1 MFRSP
6 RNLFLALLVFTV
18 LCFVLAGLIGQHND
32 GPWGG
37 LPEWLG
43 SASWF
48 GFLLGLL
55 ATVIAGIYWLAQSV
69 RARGRAAGT
78 E

>member
-1 MFRSP
+1 MLRSP
-6 RNLFLALLVFTV
+6 RNVFFTV
-18 LCFVLAGLIGQHND
+18 LAFTIVCFALSGLIGQHND

-55 ATVIAGIYWLAQSV
+55 ATILTGIYLLV
-69 RARGRAAGT
+69 RSMRGRGRAT
-78 E
+78 TS

>member
-1 MFRSP
+1 MARSP
-6 RNLFLALLVFTV
+6 KNIFLSVLVFTI
-18 LCFVLAGLIGQHND
+18 LCFALAGMIGQHND

-48 GFLLGLL
+48 GFLLGVL
-55 ATVIAGIYWLAQSV
+55 ATVVSGIYWAVSGV
-69 RARGRAAGT
+69 SRRRATG
-78 E
+78 

>member
-1 MFRSP
+1 VTRSP
-6 RNLFLALLVFTV
+6 RNIFLTFLGFTIV
-18 LCFVLAGLIGQHND
+18 CFVLSGLIGQHND

-48 GFLLGLL
+48 GFMLGLL
-55 ATVIAGIYWLAQSV
+55 ATVLSGVYLLV
-69 RARGRAAGT
+69 RRMRGEGSATTG
-78 E
+78 

>member
-1 MFRSP
+1 MRSP
-6 RNLFLALLVFTV
+6 RNLFLSLLVFTAV
-18 LCFVLAGLIGQHND
+18 CFTLAGLIGQHND
-32 GPWGG
+32 GPWGD

-48 GFLLGLL
+48 GFMLGVL
-55 ATVIAGIYWLAQSV
+55 ATVIAGISWLAQSM
-69 RARGRAAGT
+69 RSRGRATGA

>member
-1 MFRSP
+1 MTRSP
-6 RNLFLALLVFTV
+6 RNIFLAVLVFTV
-18 LCFVLAGLIGQHND
+18 LCFALAGLIGQHND

-48 GFLLGLL
+48 GFLLGVL
-55 ATVIAGIYWLAQSV
+55 AIIVTGIYWAAQSM
-69 RARGRAAGT
+69 RSRGSATGT

>member
-1 MFRSP
+1 MMRNP
-6 RNLFLALLVFTV
+6 RNVFLALVAFTIV
-18 LCFVLAGLIGQHND
+18 CFALAGLIGQHND

-55 ATVIAGIYWLAQSV
+55 GVILSGAYLLVTSLGRRRATG
-69 RARGRAAGT
+69 
-78 E
+78 

>member
-1 MFRSP
+1 MTEYRHFAVWART
-6 RNLFLALLVFTV
+6 LAGLVA
-18 LCFVLAGLIGQHND
+18 LAGLIGQHND

-48 GFLLGLL
+48 GFLIGVL
-55 ATVIAGIYWLAQSV
+55 ATIVTGIYWAAQSM
-69 RARGRAAGT
+69 RARGGATGT

>member
-1 MFRSP
+1 MTARTSY
-6 RNLFLALLVFTV
+6 RVLAGVVAWIALTV
-18 LCFVLAGLIGQHND
+18 LLAGLIGQHND

-43 SASWF
+43 AAAWF

-55 ATVIAGIYWLAQSV
+55 VLVVLGVYVAAAAV
-69 RARGRAAGT
+69 RRRRSHA
-78 E
+78 